1 MNRTAYHSPIR
12 VRSMNQ
18 DCKARKNNQYF
29 LNMNS
34 TKEYNQHS
42 QTALE
47 YLIRKLKNKT
57 ENSPL
62 LLLMHGVGSNEQ
74 DIFSLADHLPD
85 NFLIISA
92 RGPITIGPNS
102 FAWFQVS
109 FSTGVTVINYTQA
122 ENSRITII
130 QFIESLKTQYSFN
143 ENEIYIGGFSQ
154 GGIMSYSVGLTRPDL
169 IKGIAVMSGRLL
181 TEVRPQLAS
190 LDELKKLKVFISHGI
205 SDNVL
210 SIEYAREAKAYLKTL
225 NITPTYKEFE
235 AGHFINNEMLLGL
248 VKWLIG

>member
-1 MNRTAYHSPIR
+1 
-12 VRSMNQ
+12 
-18 DCKARKNNQYF
+18 
-29 LNMNS
+29 MNS
-34 TKEYNQHS
+34 TDKQYNLHS

-47 YLIRKLKNKT
+47 YLVRKPKT
-57 ENSPL
+57 ETENPPL

-74 DIFSLADHLPD
+74 DMFSMADQLPG

-92 RGPITIGPNS
+92 RGPLTIGPNS

-109 FSTGVTVINYTQA
+109 FSSGVPVINSVQA
-122 ENSRITII
+122 ENSRNTII
-130 QFIESLKTQYSFN
+130 EFIESLKTQYSFN
-143 ENEIYIGGFSQ
+143 EKKVSIGGFSQ

-181 TEVRPQLAS
+181 KEVRPQIAS
-190 LDELKKLKVFISHGI
+190 PDELKKLKVFISHGI

-225 NITPTYKEFE
+225 NITPAYKEFE
-235 AGHFINNEMLLGL
+235 AGHTVNNEMLSGL
-248 VKWLIG
+248 VDWLSR